1 MRTLKSR
8 RGILVKAVA
17 FWLVFL
23 ILYGLYRFFPVFPIS
38 LISGT
43 TESVF
48 QHFKEGFYAYL
59 IVNLGE
65 AVWFRRQVKDWER
78 FLYARIASTVLLP
91 WLIFLLWYIAPAV
104 VGRWPNNA
112 YEIIY
117 ANIITLLVGL
127 STVTLE
133 SGFEFIPY
141 TRGIKWVLWL
151 LFFTSILLYLVFTF
165 RLPWTDVFI
174 EPDWR

>member
-1 MRTLKSR
+1 MLQSYRSNL
-8 RGILVKAVA
+8 LWKAIA
-17 FWLVFL
+17 FWFVFL
-23 ILYGLYRFFPVFPIS
+23 VLYGLYRFFPVFPLS

-59 IVNLGE
+59 IVNLVE
-65 AVWFRRQVKDWER
+65 TILVRKRLQEWSA
-78 FLYARIASTVLLP
+78 FLYSRIASTTFLP
-91 WLIFLLWYIAPAV
+91 WLIFLLWYLAPAI
-104 VGRWPNNA
+104 VGRWPNNLF
-112 YEIIY
+112 EIIY
-117 ANIITLLVGL
+117 ANLITFLVGL

-133 SGFEFIPY
+133 RGFEGIPY
-141 TRGIKWVLWL
+141 SRGIKLVLIA
-151 LFFTSILLYLVFTF
+151 LFLTSILLYLVFTF

>member
-1 MRTLKSR
+1 MPAAYRPNVL
-8 RGILVKAVA
+8 IKAVA
-17 FWLVFL
+17 FWIVFL
-23 ILYGLYRFFPVFPIS
+23 ILYVLYRFFPIFPIS

-59 IVNLGE
+59 IVNLIE
-65 AVWFRRQVKDWER
+65 TALVYRRIPDRVSY
-78 FLYARIASTVLLP
+78 LYARITATVLLP

-104 VGRWPNNA
+104 IGRWPNNV

-117 ANIITLLVGL
+117 ANLITFLVGL
-127 STVTLE
+127 FAVTLE
-133 SGFEFIPY
+133 RGFEQIEY
-141 TRGIKWVLWL
+141 TRGIKLVTLT
-151 LFFTSILLYLVFTF
+151 LFFVSILLYLVFTY